1 MIVVNAIGGGLGHKY
16 ISTSM
21 AVTYALIAKKRLYC
35 SLLCH
40 LQCVVK
46 TPFVIFNATDSCFK
60 DREYVG
66 GGLKNRLSS

>member
-21 AVTYALIAKKRLYC
+21 AVTYALITKKRLYC
-35 SLLCH
+35 SLLYC

-46 TPFVIFNATDSCFK
+46 TPATIFNATDSCFK
-60 DREYVG
+60 DREYMG